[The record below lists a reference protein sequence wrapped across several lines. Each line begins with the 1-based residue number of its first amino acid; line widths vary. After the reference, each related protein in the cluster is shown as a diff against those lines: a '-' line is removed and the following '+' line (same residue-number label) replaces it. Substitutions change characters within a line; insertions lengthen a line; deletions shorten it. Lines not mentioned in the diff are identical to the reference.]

1 MSACTNETS
10 NPLHAANYAPSV
22 NCNVHPDSPH
32 ALTQAA
38 VLLAIQE
45 TSNFSPASAP
55 RRRGPLRPPPE
66 VERRTTAPICRIMGT
81 PASCSSKI
89 ASVRTVLRTISS
101 LGAHS
106 RTFAPLPACHAAG
119 MASCEGEGERSG
131 SGRTLDDI
139 SIRMGR
145 PSVAIQTENENV
157 AGQAPPHRDVLSHIG
172 LGAHAVLAARL
183 TSDHYLL
190 CALQVRRSPDAACN
204 SPDTFC
210 VA

>member
-1 MSACTNETS
+1 MHERDIEPPPRRQLRPFSKLQRASRFPACAHTGCC
-10 NPLHAANYAPSV
+10 PSSYPR
-22 NCNVHPDSPH
+22 NFEL
-32 ALTQAA
+32 LTRIRSQTPRTA
-38 VLLAIQE
+38 
-45 TSNFSPASAP
+45 ASAP
-55 RRRGPLRPPPE
+55 GG
-66 VERRTTAPICRIMGT
+66 RTSNDCPHLPNHGT
-81 PASCSSKI
+81 PASCSSKL
-89 ASVRTVLRTISS
+89 ASVRTVLRTISTLS
-101 LGAHS
+101 GAHS

>member
-119 MASCEGEGERSG
+119 MASCERERSSSG

-139 SIRMGR
+139 LRSQYEWAGR
-145 PSVAIQTENENV
+145 LCPSKPKTKTL
-157 AGQAPPHRDVLSHIG
+157 QARHHRTVTFCP
-172 LGAHAVLAARL
+172 
-183 TSDHYLL
+183 TSDSERTRCSQL
-190 CALQVRRSPDAACN
+190 D
-204 SPDTFC
+204 
-210 VA
+210 